1 MHFKV
6 IEMEFL
12 IEKINI
18 KITLSRNWALAAM
31 LFVFL
36 VDEDAEMKN
45 LVLSSS
51 MTDSPQSPFQPT
63 SLDGALYFV
72 ECFSKV

>member
-1 MHFKV
+1 MVK
-6 IEMEFL
+6 
-12 IEKINI
+12 
-18 KITLSRNWALAAM
+18 TPPGQM

-36 VDEDAEMKN
+36 VDEDVEMKN
-45 LVLSSS
+45 LILGTQMS
-51 MTDSPQSPFQPT
+51 DSNSSPFQAT